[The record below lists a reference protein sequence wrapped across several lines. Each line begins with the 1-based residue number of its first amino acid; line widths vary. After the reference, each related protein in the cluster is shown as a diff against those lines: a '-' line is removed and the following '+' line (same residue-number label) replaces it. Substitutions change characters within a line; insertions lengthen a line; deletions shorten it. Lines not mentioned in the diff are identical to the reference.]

1 MVNPGHPSKGCTT
14 CKLRRIKC
22 DETQPECLKCASS
35 KRMCLG
41 YDGQKSNDPYS
52 DEKQLRARVRQ
63 SGVRSLQTTCRDLA
77 QHVDAERTI
86 IYQKRPPESGLIQ
99 RLQLTQM
106 NGAGRAIQCAIE
118 AMEAGLESL
127 QEPSQTFEARRKL
140 QNKYRSAIHNLRS
153 MVSSNSS
160 SKISFIPTYMF
171 ALYEVS
177 PVILLPYDI
186 LIFPDDSQPRP

>member
-22 DETQPECLKCASS
+22 DETQPECIKCASS

-41 YDGQKSNDPYS
+41 YDGQKSNDPYNG
-52 DEKQLRARVRQ
+52 EKQLRAGVRQ
-63 SGVRSLQTTCRDLA
+63 SGARSLQIACRDLA
-77 QHVDAERTI
+77 QHVDVERTV
-86 IYQKRPPESGLIQ
+86 IYQKRPPESALIQ

-106 NGAGRAIQCAIE
+106 DGADRAIQCAIE
-118 AMEAGLESL
+118 AMEAGFQSI

-140 QNKYRSAIHNLRS
+140 QKKYQSAIHNFRS
-153 MVSSNSS
+153 MVSSTSS
-160 SKISFIPTYMF
+160 SQISYIPAYMF

-177 PVILLPYDI
+177 SVILLPFEI
-186 LIFPDDSQPRP
+186 NISR